1 MPGSGGGRV
10 AIFVAASTLLWR
22 APIVFSCVAFSGT
35 KVSAGAT
42 GIGDMRQLSSLLRP
56 TRSRIGRRLAQVV
69 AIAAAS
75 LAVAG
80 A

>member
-1 MPGSGGGRV
+1 MSGSGGGRV

-22 APIVFSCVAFSGT
+22 APNTSRCAAFSGT
-35 KVSAGAT
+35 KVSADAT
-42 GIGDMRQLSSLLRP
+42 GICDMRQLSSLLRS
-56 TRSRIGRRLAQVV
+56 TRSRIGRRLAQII